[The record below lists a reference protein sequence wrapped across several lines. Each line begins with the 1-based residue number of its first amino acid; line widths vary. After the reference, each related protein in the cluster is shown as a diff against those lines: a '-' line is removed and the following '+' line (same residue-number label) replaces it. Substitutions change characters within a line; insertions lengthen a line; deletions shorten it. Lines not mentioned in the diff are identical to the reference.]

1 MAIALKAYAAVAL
14 TFLILDGLWLGVIAR
29 DWLAKQLGALKRD
42 RFLLV
47 PAVGFYLLYMAGLV
61 MFAVLPAVGSGGWMR
76 AGLLGGCLG
85 LVAYGTY
92 DLTNLAT
99 LKNWSRA
106 MTVVDILW
114 GGAVS
119 AATAAGACFLVML

>member
-1 MAIALKAYAAVAL
+1 MRENELELQMIDRRVTLAAVVAL
-14 TFLILDGLWLGVIAR
+14 AMQSD
-29 DWLAKQLGALKRD
+29 
-42 RFLLV
+42 
-47 PAVGFYLLYMAGLV
+47 LLYMAGLV